1 MWYKILPT
9 SKSEMKLTSQFYT
22 LDLTG
27 NQKIKLS
34 SISYNQQLTIAS
46 ILILS
51 QDHNLFATTEAITQ
65 E

>member
-27 NQKIKLS
+27 KQKIKLS